1 MHLFQV
7 TIFEF
12 LSNILYVDMCDCS
25 RTDLYSST
33 GEETALQPFGEI
45 HFFLAIVQCVAERR
59 GSSGLRVCN
68 CASSFLEGKGAMD
81 MPEDWLSNS
90 TPKRGI
96 PRIAL

>member
-68 CASSFLEGKGAMD
+68 CASSFHEHTSLFAAEG
-81 MPEDWLSNS
+81 P
-90 TPKRGI
+90 TPTAAHI
-96 PRIAL
+96 LNYSI